1 MSQVATESGS
11 FRDRRGRIFYV
22 DDRVLRTV
30 MPMAIDDFDF
40 VRGSGLVD
48 ALVST
53 GKLVGETVV
62 DAAVLGEHA
71 GDARLVHR

>member
-30 MPMAIDDFDF
+30 MPMATDDFEF

-48 ALVST
+48 ELVSA
-53 GKLVGETVV
+53 GKLVGETIV
-62 DAAVLGEHA
+62 DAALLGEQ
-71 GDARLVHR
+71 GTGARLVL